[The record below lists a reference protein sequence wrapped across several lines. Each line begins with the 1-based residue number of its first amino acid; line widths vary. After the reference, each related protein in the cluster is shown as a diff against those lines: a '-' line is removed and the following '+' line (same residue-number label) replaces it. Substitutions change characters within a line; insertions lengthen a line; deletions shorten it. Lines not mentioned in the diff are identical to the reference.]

1 MGDDRQMKKIR
12 VGILGVAA
20 AAALCFTAGAV
31 YLYARGVWQMPIP
44 ADRALPVLM
53 YHHIVEDGEPCNDM
67 TITVSRME
75 QDLRWL
81 TEHGYHTVL
90 PRELAGGEPLP
101 EKPLL
106 ITFDDGYRSN
116 YTLAY
121 PILQKYGMKATI
133 FAVGV
138 SFGTDHYKDTD
149 YAITPHFGAAEAAEM
164 TASGLI
170 SIQSH
175 TYDMHQWPPYETGS
189 AVRENILQLSS
200 ESEEAY
206 VQALTE
212 DFTRSRA
219 LLEGATGQPVDVLAY
234 PAGQYS
240 TLTQVTLQSL
250 GVHVTLSTNPGV
262 NTVVKGLP
270 QTLYAMLRFGITED
284 VSPEALLNMIQ

>member
-1 MGDDRQMKKIR
+1 MKKIR

-116 YTLAY
+116 YELLFPLLQAY
-121 PILQKYGMKATI
+121 QMKA
-133 FAVGV
+133 VV
-138 SFGTDHYKDTD
+138 SIMVYMQDVSADNFLSWDMCR
-149 YAITPHFGAAEAAEM
+149 EM
-164 TASGLI
+164 ADSGLEEI
-170 SIQSH
+170 DRKSTRLNSSH
-175 TYDMHQWPPYETGS
+175 S
-189 AVRENILQLSS
+189 AKSRMPSS
-200 ESEEAY
+200 A
-206 VQALTE
+206 
-212 DFTRSRA
+212 
-219 LLEGATGQPVDVLAY
+219 
-234 PAGQYS
+234 
-240 TLTQVTLQSL
+240 
-250 GVHVTLSTNPGV
+250 
-262 NTVVKGLP
+262 
-270 QTLYAMLRFGITED
+270 
-284 VSPEALLNMIQ
+284 